1 MTYQEL
7 LKNVKLRVTPQR
19 IAVLDAI
26 SQRTDHPSAEDISNA
41 VRLKYPNIAI
51 GTIYNILD
59 TFSKTGIINHVK
71 TDKGSMLYDFILEK
85 HHHLYC
91 NNTDRIEDYYD
102 EELDTLLEEYFKK
115 KKINGFTIDDIKLQ
129 LVGKFK
135 SQNL

>member
-1 MTYQEL
+1 MTYQEI
-7 LKNVKLRVTPQR
+7 LKSVKLRVTPQR

-26 SQRTDHPSAEDISNA
+26 SNRSDHPSAEDISDA
-41 VRLKYPNIAI
+41 VRIRNPNIAI
-51 GTIYNILD
+51 GTIYNILE

-71 TDKGSMLYDFILEK
+71 TDKGSMLYDYILEK

-102 EELDTLLEEYFKK
+102 EELDLLLEEYFKK
-115 KKINGFTIDDIKLQ
+115 KEIRGFSIDDIKLQ

-135 SQNL
+135 K